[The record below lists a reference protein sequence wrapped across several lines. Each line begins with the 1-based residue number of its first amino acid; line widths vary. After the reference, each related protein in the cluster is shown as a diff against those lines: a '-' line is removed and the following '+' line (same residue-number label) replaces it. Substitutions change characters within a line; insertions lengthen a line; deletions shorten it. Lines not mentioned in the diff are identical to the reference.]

1 MPSLR
6 CNGIDIEY
14 ETFGDDAE
22 EPLLMIMGL
31 GAQMI
36 FWDDEF
42 CGQLAQR
49 GHRVIRYDNRD
60 IGLSGKL
67 DHAGA
72 PDLMAGMQ
80 ARLRGEPMAAPYT
93 LDDMARDAVRL
104 LEGLGLES
112 AHVVGASMGG
122 MIAQTLAI
130 RHPERVRTLVSIMST
145 TGDPSL
151 PPATPEATS
160 LLLTPAPRE
169 REANIERALKAA
181 NVIGGNGFPIDEERI
196 RRRAARAYDRCFHPP
211 GVARQLAAIVASGN
225 RREALGAVRAPT
237 LVIHGDADPLVRLE
251 CGIATHEAIPNSE
264 LLVIEGMGHEL
275 PPPAWPRLVD
285 AISSHTG
292 RPPA

>member
-14 ETFGDDAE
+14 ETFGDDAA

-36 FWDDEF
+36 LWDDEF

-60 IGLSGKL
+60 VGLSGKL

-72 PDLMAGMQ
+72 PDVMAGVQ
-80 ARLRGEPMAAPYT
+80 ARRRGEPIAVPYT
-93 LDDMARDAVRL
+93 LDDMARDAVGL

-130 RHPERVRTLVSIMST
+130 QHPERVRTLVSIMST

-151 PPATPEATS
+151 PPATPEAMS
-160 LLLTPAPRE
+160 LLLTPAPTE

-181 NVIGGNGFPIDEERI
+181 NVIGGHGFPIDEERV
-196 RRRAARAYDRCFHPP
+196 RRRAARAYDRCFHPQ
-211 GVARQLAAIVASGN
+211 GVARQLAAIVASGS
-225 RREALGAVRAPT
+225 RGEALGAVRAPT
-237 LVIHGDADPLVRLE
+237 QVIHRDADPLVRLE
-251 CGIATHEAIPNSE
+251 CGNATHQANPNTQ

-275 PPPAWPRLVD
+275 PPAAWPRLVD
-285 AISSHTG
+285 AISDHTG